1 MIITMKIVM
10 TMTTTR
16 TMEIMRSAT
25 RVSFHILFPDA
36 ERNTDFAMF
45 GDSGIPPPLS
55 LSAPELG
62 GGEPWVTSPLRNAVS
77 STELLHEQ
85 AMARFY
91 QAVAAEEAEK
101 AKQRK
106 ETLNRKSAEPP
117 VSSTENGRSSRKV
130 PAKTM
135 EHSPMQELT
144 WHQRKQRTVQDRRL
158 SLEAASHVTR
168 EFPQPEF
175 DMKSTLNQKK
185 PPKVP
190 YEEEEN
196 TKFETM
202 RIETA
207 ETKYHSTLRHTVEER
222 MKTKA
227 YEEIQETEWKAILQE
242 EDEEEVEDEEVEEE
256 EVEEEDE
263 EVEEEEEELGEESY
277 GNEELEEEESSEEDS
292 EFEEEEELYRSM
304 EEEEEIYHPD
314 STGTRHIERFAEQED
329 DTYHPSGVVP
339 YALSVEVPRA
349 RASERQRTSRSID
362 DANAALKSILKH
374 NNKFQEDLEDTRH
387 ELPVREL
394 ERSPPKSFRESLP
407 EELVHSLVSD
417 RRSHLRSSPLEPR
430 SPELPQP
437 VEQQVQSAEE
447 FRIQNDII
455 SIPSETAPF
464 VQQVASSTIISR
476 TSPTKQKSHI
486 AVPIVSATE
495 RTMHT
500 AAPAAL
506 AADPSKKKPTLIN
519 KSSVEDDTEA
529 SRAVADYYGD
539 IIRDHARPKKL
550 VRQYLNTAEMKAAAF
565 VSQNEREYLQTT
577 SVSASRT
584 PEANPEI
591 ERSAEEEAVS
601 AEQSAHNRYT
611 AEQSAQDRY
620 TAEQSAHD
628 RYTASVTAE
637 QSSRDRYSAPGAIEQ
652 SSRDRYSAP
661 GATEQSSRDRYTAPG
676 AAENISRDRH
686 AASNTAEESSR
697 GRYTAPGVAEKSS
710 RDRYTAQGT
719 AQKSS
724 RDRYTAPGKA
734 EQSSSDRYTASGR
747 AEKSSRDRYTASG
760 KAEQGSRDRYTV
772 PGTAEKSSRD
782 RYTAPVAAEQSERD
796 RSTSPSTTKKTAY
809 DRSTS
814 PSTTKKTARDRSTS
828 PSTTKK
834 TAYDRYTGPIPAE
847 QRAYD
852 RCTTPVQQPPT
863 RCRKSRT
870 PDLVR
875 SRQSSRDRS
884 RVPSTERSLSELP
897 RRFPDLEN
905 RFFPERKQPEEYE
918 HFLPVFPKQDEQLQV
933 ARRKWRSVV
942 GYLADL
948 AMFLVACWLYAFK
961 DERLAIPVLV
971 LMVYRQLQ
979 KAIRRRLPKLPALP
993 WKRSS

>member
-1 MIITMKIVM
+1 
-10 TMTTTR
+10 
-16 TMEIMRSAT
+16 
-25 RVSFHILFPDA
+25 
-36 ERNTDFAMF
+36 MF
-45 GDSGIPPPLS
+45 GDSSIPPPLS

-106 ETLNRKSAEPP
+106 ETLDRKSAEPP
-117 VSSTENGRSSRKV
+117 VYSTETGGSSRKV
-130 PAKTM
+130 PAKTV

-168 EFPQPEF
+168 TLPQPEF
-175 DMKSTLNQKK
+175 DMKPMLNQKK
-185 PPKVP
+185 PPKLP

-196 TKFETM
+196 TMFETI
-202 RIETA
+202 RIETVTEA
-207 ETKYHSTLRHTVEER
+207 SETKYHSTLRHTEEER

-227 YEEIQETEWKAILQE
+227 YEEIQEREWKAILQE
-242 EDEEEVEDEEVEEE
+242 EDEEEVEEEEVQEEEVEEE
-256 EVEEEDE
+256 EV
-263 EVEEEEEELGEESY
+263 EEEELGEESY
-277 GNEELEEEESSEEDS
+277 GNEELEEEESSEEEDS
-292 EFEEEEELYRSM
+292 EFDEEEELYKSM

-339 YALSVEVPRA
+339 YGLSVEALVA
-349 RASERQRTSRSID
+349 RASERQRTSRSTD

-374 NNKFQEDLEDTRH
+374 NNKFQEDLEYTRH

-407 EELVHSLVSD
+407 EGLVHSFISD
-417 RRSHLRSSPLEPR
+417 RRPHLPSSLLEPR

-437 VEQQVQSAEE
+437 VEQEVHSAEE
-447 FRIQNDII
+447 FRIQKDILP
-455 SIPSETAPF
+455 IPSETAPF
-464 VQQVASSTIISR
+464 LQQVTSSTIESR
-476 TSPTKQKSHI
+476 TSPTKQNSHI
-486 AVPIVSATE
+486 AAPIISATE

-506 AADPSKKKPTLIN
+506 AADHSKKQPTLIR

-539 IIRDHARPKKL
+539 IIRDHARPKKP

-565 VSQNEREYLQTT
+565 VSQNEREYLQTPALP
-577 SVSASRT
+577 ASRT
-584 PEANPEI
+584 PEAKPDI
-591 ERSAEEEAVS
+591 ERSVEEQAV
-601 AEQSAHNRYT
+601 
-611 AEQSAQDRY
+611 
-620 TAEQSAHD
+620 TAEQSAHG
-628 RYTASVTAE
+628 RYTAE
-637 QSSRDRYSAPGAIEQ
+637 KSSYERYTVPTTTKKSA
-652 SSRDRYSAP
+652 Y
-661 GATEQSSRDRYTAPG
+661 DRYTAPVTEEQSSQESYT
-676 AAENISRDRH
+676 APVTAEKISRDRY
-686 AASNTAEESSR
+686 AASDT
-697 GRYTAPGVAEKSS
+697 
-710 RDRYTAQGT
+710 
-719 AQKSS
+719 
-724 RDRYTAPGKA
+724 
-734 EQSSSDRYTASGR
+734 
-747 AEKSSRDRYTASG
+747 AEKSSRDRYTASDTAE
-760 KAEQGSRDRYTV
+760 KSSRDRYIASDTADKSSRDRYIASDTAEQSSLDRYTTPVIAEKSSRDRYTASDTAEKSSRDRYTASDTAEKSSRDRYTAPV
-772 PGTAEKSSRD
+772 TAEKSSRDRDTAPVPAEKSSRDRYTAPGTAEKSSRD
-782 RYTAPVAAEQSERD
+782 RYTAPGTAEQSASD
-796 RSTSPSTTKKTAY
+796 RSTAPT
-809 DRSTS
+809 
-814 PSTTKKTARDRSTS
+814 
-828 PSTTKK
+828 TTKK
-834 TAYDRYTGPIPAE
+834 TAYDRYTDPVPAE
-847 QRAYD
+847 QTAYD
-852 RCTTPVQQPPT
+852 RCATPVQQPPT

-884 RVPSTERSLSELP
+884 RVPSTERSLRELP

-905 RFFPERKQPEEYE
+905 RFFPERKQPDEYE
-918 HFLPVFPKQDEQLQV
+918 NFLPVFPKQDEQLQL

-942 GYLADL
+942 GYLTDL

-979 KAIRRRLPKLPALP
+979 KAIKRRLPKLPALP